1 MRAKHVYFSQWKR
14 GQGHTGARLPPGRYP
29 PTAITLLHRTP
40 PAPCARPRRSRAS
53 AVPQLCHSRA
63 SRPAHFRLHAPGGS
77 GGAALRNASACAA
90 RSAARPAERR
100 HLPLRTDGHRRAALP
115 PPPPARSPLRA
126 PAPGP
131 HPPRSR
137 APPPRH
143 RTAPTVTAPCPQQGV
158 YRGAPHPRQAAR
170 TLAVT

>member
-115 PPPPARSPLRA
+115 PPGPKPPQS
-126 PAPGP
+126 PGP

>member
-115 PPPPARSPLRA
+115 PPGPEPPQS
-126 PAPGP
+126 PGP

>member
-100 HLPLRTDGHRRAALP
+100 HLPLRTDGLRTDGHRRAAL
-115 PPPPARSPLRA
+115 PPPARSPLRA
-126 PAPGP
+126 PAPTPRGPEPP
-131 HPPRSR
+131 HP
-137 APPPRH
+137 A
-143 RTAPTVTAPCPQQGV
+143 TAQPQ
-158 YRGAPHPRQAAR
+158 R
-170 TLAVT
+170 